1 MQFLAGQWLDTYVP
15 SSPKAGGFTITS
27 PPSKAECKPSSD
39 ASNSE
44 YPYLELAIQ
53 RSPLNPPAAFL
64 FRPIDEILGST
75 LRVRVGGSFVF
86 PPPSVPASS
95 ISRVIFIAGG
105 VGINPLI
112 SMLSHI
118 AELKGRLSENTFDT
132 EVHFFYSSRL
142 PGGCSTADTT
152 DDVIERTQH
161 VLFLD
166 RLATAWVEGHVK
178 GKLRL
183 FFTGNP
189 PRPSGTVALQGM
201 DFETHFRRMGLEDLR
216 TAVGDKDQ
224 GLDSIAYVCGVPEMT
239 DEFVRL
245 LTSDKGLCMD
255 KQRVF
260 SEKWW

>member
-27 PPSKAECKPSSD
+27 PPSKADCDPSSD
-39 ASNSE
+39 ASDSE

-53 RSPLNPPAAFL
+53 RSPSNPPAAFL
-64 FRPIDEILGST
+64 FRPIEEILGST

-86 PPPSVPASS
+86 PPASIPASS
-95 ISRVIFIAGG
+95 IRRVIFIAGG

-118 AELKGRLSENTFDT
+118 AELEGHLSQNSFDT

-142 PGGCSTADTT
+142 LGGGLTGDTT
-152 DDVIERTQH
+152 DNVNERMQH

-189 PRPSGTVALQGM
+189 PRPSGKVSLQGM
-201 DFETHFRRMGLEDLR
+201 DFETHFRRMSLEDLR
-216 TAVGDKDQ
+216 AVVGDRDQ
-224 GLDSIAYVCGVPEMT
+224 GLDSVAYVCGVPEMT

-245 LTSDKGLCMD
+245 LTSDRGLCMD
-255 KQRVF
+255 KERVF